1 MKLYPAVLTTCIAGT
16 LTVLPT
22 LSMAA
27 DNDSLKSEID
37 ALKAQNKTIMERLD
51 ASMDLL
57 ETKTD
62 SASSKTTMGGYGE
75 LHYNNIESTKISDG
89 SKTKYK
95 EIDFHR
101 FVLFFAHEFN
111 EKIRFFSEFELEHAF
126 IADTDTDTNGASPNT
141 DTSPG
146 EVELEQAYIEF
157 DTSANSNVKAGVFLI
172 PVGLINETHEPP
184 TFYGVER
191 NPVEKNIIPA
201 TWWEAGDMY
210 SAHTD
215 SGISYDLAIHSGL
228 SRTDGKIRS
237 GRQKVAKANADSLA
251 YTARVK
257 YTGLT
262 GLELAGTAQF
272 QSDLSQG
279 AATTGDAESAVLLE
293 THAVYSA
300 GPFKATALYASWD
313 IDFQG
318 GSNAAD
324 SQDGTILEASYKV
337 NENWGVF
344 VRQNDYSVKKGE
356 DNSQMDI
363 GFNYWPHEDVVL
375 KFDYQTQDNDT
386 GSEKEGFN
394 LGIGYQF

>member
-1 MKLYPAVLTTCIAGT
+1 MNSYSYKLAAIAIGSLIAMPAISGN
-16 LTVLPT
+16 
-22 LSMAA
+22 
-27 DNDSLKSEID
+27 DNLKQEIE
-37 ALKAQNKTIMERLD
+37 ALKAQNETIMQRLD

-57 ETKTD
+57 ESNST
-62 SASSKTTMGGYGE
+62 SSNSKTTIGGYGE
-75 LHYNNIESTKISDG
+75 LHYNNIESTQISDG
-89 SKTKYK
+89 SKTKSK
-95 EIDFHR
+95 DIDFHR

-126 IADTDTDTNGASPNT
+126 VADTDTDTNGATPNT

-172 PVGLINETHEPP
+172 PVGTMNETHEPP

-201 TWWEAGDMY
+201 TWWEAGAMY
-210 SAHTD
+210 SANTN

-257 YTGLT
+257 YTGFT
-262 GLELAGTAQF
+262 GLEVAGTVQY

-279 AATTGDAESAVLLE
+279 AATIGDAQAATLIEAHAIYSTGAVKLSAL
-293 THAVYSA
+293 H
-300 GPFKATALYASWD
+300 ASWD
-313 IDFQG
+313 IDFKG
-318 GSNAAD
+318 GSNIAD
-324 SQDGTILEASYKV
+324 SQDGTVVEASYKV
-337 NENWGVF
+337 NDNWGVF

-356 DNSQMDI
+356 DNAQTDI

-394 LGIGYQF
+394 LGVGYQF

>member
-27 DNDSLKSEID
+27 SNDSLKSEID

-62 SASSKTTMGGYGE
+62 SANSKTTMGGYGE
-75 LHYNNIESTKISDG
+75 LHYNNLESTTVAGAKSD
-89 SKTKYK
+89 SA

-101 FVLFFAHEFN
+101 FVIFIGHEFTD
-111 EKIRFFSEFELEHAF
+111 KIRLFSEFELEHALVK
-126 IADTDTDTNGASPNT
+126 DTDDGSNG
-141 DTSPG
+141 G

-172 PVGLINETHEPP
+172 PVGIINETHEPP

-201 TWWEAGDMY
+201 TWWEAGTMY
-210 SAHTD
+210 SAHMD
-215 SGISYDLAIHSGL
+215 NGISYDLAIHSGL
-228 SRTDGKIRS
+228 NNTSGNIRS

-257 YTGLT
+257 YTGMP
-262 GLELAGTAQF
+262 GLEVAGTVQI
-272 QSDLSQG
+272 QEDLSQG
-279 AATTGDAESAVLLE
+279 TATAGQAEGATLIE
-293 THAVYSA
+293 THAIYST

-313 IDFQG
+313 IDFKG
-318 GSNAAD
+318 GSNVAD
-324 SQDGTILEASYKV
+324 SQDGTVLEASYKV

-356 DNSQMDI
+356 DNAQTDI
-363 GFNYWPHEDVVL
+363 GFNYWPHEDVVI
-375 KFDYQTQDNDT
+375 KFDYQTQDNDNAT
-386 GSEKEGFN
+386 EKDGFN